1 MPEDDHLIHKRA
13 RDLYIEL
20 YGEVPTM
27 GMEEHFIEAIKN
39 GEEHK
44 LRAKA
49 RQYRIL
55 SFSLGRSP
63 TIGDIERYENELARE
78 EEEQEAYEREKR
90 RLEYIRKKDG
100 E

>member
-1 MPEDDHLIHKRA
+1 MSKDDQSIGERA
-13 RDLYIEL
+13 RNLYIEL

-44 LRAKA
+44 LRTKA

-63 TIGDIERYENELARE
+63 TIGELERYENELARE
-78 EEEQEAYEREKR
+78 EEVQEAYEREKR